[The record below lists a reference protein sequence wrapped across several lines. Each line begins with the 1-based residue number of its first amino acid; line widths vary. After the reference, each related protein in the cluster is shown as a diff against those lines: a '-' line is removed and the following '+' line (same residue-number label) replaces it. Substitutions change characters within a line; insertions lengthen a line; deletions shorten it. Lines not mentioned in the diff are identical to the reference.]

1 MSNKEGEEKDLK
13 VILLGECGVGKSNI
27 ILRFTNGEF
36 NEDSIT
42 TNSTSYIMKSIKKNG
57 ITYRINVWD
66 TAGQEKFR
74 SITKMFLKDASI
86 IILVYSIVDKKSFE
100 CLDYWY
106 ETIIDIC
113 DKDTIIG
120 IVGNKY
126 DLFSERVIEDET
138 AIKFAL
144 EKKAFVKF
152 ISAKDDQLGVD
163 DLFNFALDK
172 YIEKNKNENKQ
183 RRKSLKNQKDQ
194 KSVKIQKKKC
204 CDK

>member
-74 SITKMFLKDASI
+74 SITKMFLKLI
-86 IILVYSIVDKKSFE
+86 
-100 CLDYWY
+100 
-106 ETIIDIC
+106 
-113 DKDTIIG
+113 
-120 IVGNKY
+120 
-126 DLFSERVIEDET
+126 
-138 AIKFAL
+138 
-144 EKKAFVKF
+144 
-152 ISAKDDQLGVD
+152 
-163 DLFNFALDK
+163 
-172 YIEKNKNENKQ
+172 
-183 RRKSLKNQKDQ
+183 
-194 KSVKIQKKKC
+194 
-204 CDK
+204 